1 MNKNKSFLGS
11 IFSLVSFSNRLIFAM
26 VLFYFTFFILSKF
39 FIDDLAKFIFLNPG
53 DIINGDYIWTLLT
66 SIFIHGSVFHL
77 FVNMITLFFL
87 GNFSEQII
95 GRKRF
100 IFLFLLAGLVGG
112 LFYVGGAFIGSK
124 IPSLV
129 NVLGTLDV
137 PAVGASGAIFGLLGL
152 LAVLVPRFKVYLIA
166 GPIIALTLSI
176 FVENLIPGAVGAFI
190 SLLIVFIAFSMIF
203 FMFSP
208 NPKLRKYAVPIGM
221 NMWLAPIVAI
231 VPLVVIAFFLPLL
244 TGKQLPIG
252 NTAHF
257 GGLVVG
263 LIYGVFL
270 RLKYPKK
277 IQFLQTMLRRN
288 GV

>member
-1 MNKNKSFLGS
+1 MNKRKSLLS
-11 IFSLVSFSNRLIFAM
+11 SVFSLISYSNKIIFIT
-26 VLFYFTFFILSKF
+26 VLFYLLFFISSL
-39 FIDDLAKFIFLNPG
+39 FIDNLDKLIFLNPG
-53 DIINGDYIWTLLT
+53 DIINGSHLWTLLT
-66 SIFIHGSVFHL
+66 SIFMHGGIFHL

-100 IFLFLLAGLVGG
+100 ITLYLLAGLFGG

-124 IPSLV
+124 IPSLA
-129 NVLGTLDV
+129 NVFGDLSTS
-137 PAVGASGAIFGLLGL
+137 AVGASGALFGLLGL

-166 GPIIALTLSI
+166 GPIIVIILS
-176 FVENLIPGAVGAFI
+176 FLVESLIPGSIGTFV
-190 SLLIVFIAFSMIF
+190 SLLASIITFVMIF

-208 NPKLRKYAVPIGM
+208 NPNLRKYAIPIGM
-221 NMWLAPIVAI
+221 KMWIAPIVAI
-231 VPLVVIAFFLPLL
+231 LPLVLVSFFVS
-244 TGKQLPIG
+244 LPIG

-263 LIYGVFL
+263 LIYGIVL

-277 IQFLQTMLRRN
+277 IALLQNLIHRGMA
-288 GV
+288 

>member
-1 MNKNKSFLGS
+1 MIRKKS
-11 IFSLVSFSNRLIFAM
+11 IFSSIISLVSFSNRFIFGM
-26 VLFYFTFFILSKF
+26 VLFYFAFFISSL
-39 FIDDLAKFIFLNPG
+39 FIDNLDKFIFLNPMS
-53 DIINGDYIWTLLT
+53 IINGNYLWTLLT
-66 SIFIHGSVFHL
+66 SIFMHGSVFHL

-100 IFLFLLAGLVGG
+100 IFLFLLSGFVGG

-124 IPSLV
+124 IPSLA
-129 NVLGTLDV
+129 NMLGTLDV
-137 PAVGASGAIFGLLGL
+137 SAVGASGALFGLLGL

-166 GPIIALTLSI
+166 GPIIVII
-176 FVENLIPGAVGAFI
+176 FSFLIESLIPRPIGTFV
-190 SLLIVFIAFSMIF
+190 SLLASIITFAMIF

-208 NPKLRKYAVPIGM
+208 NPNLRKYAVPIGM
-221 NMWLAPIVAI
+221 KMWIAPIVAI
-231 VPLVVIAFFLPLL
+231 VPLVVVSFFVS
-244 TGKQLPIG
+244 LPIG

-263 LIYGVFL
+263 LIYGLAL

-277 IQFLQTMLRRN
+277 IAMLQNIIHRRME
-288 GV
+288 